1 MWDVRDA
8 TYNVQGRG
16 KWCNIQCASER
27 KRASMRCRSEREVT
41 KIQWLCERE
50 VTNIQW
56 LCKREVTNMQW
67 QCEKKM
73 TNLQWLCEWEVTN
86 IQCICEREV
95 HMAMASGGTC
105 DQPQKI
111 NRKIRWFIVYKTA
124 NQTATSSPPSNHRY
138 LSKFLKQRHITKPSC
153 NKTTNTTA
161 APRTTASAACK
172 SHYFFMESEAQVS
185 LAGTRGHN
193 EPRQVSEGGRSVR

>member
-1 MWDVRDA
+1 MYVTQHTMCKGEGNDA
-8 TYNVQGRG
+8 TYNVQVRGKGPACDAEVRG
-16 KWCNIQCASER
+16 KWPKYSDCVRGKWPTYSDCVRGKWPTCSDSVRR
-27 KRASMRCRSEREVT
+27 KWPTYSDCVSGKWPTNNVYVRGKYTWRWREAA
-41 KIQWLCERE
+41 
-50 VTNIQW
+50 
-56 LCKREVTNMQW
+56 
-67 QCEKKM
+67 
-73 TNLQWLCEWEVTN
+73 
-86 IQCICEREV
+86 
-95 HMAMASGGTC
+95 H

-138 LSKFLKQRHITKPSC
+138 LSKFLKQRHITKPPC
-153 NKTTNTTA
+153 KTTSTTA